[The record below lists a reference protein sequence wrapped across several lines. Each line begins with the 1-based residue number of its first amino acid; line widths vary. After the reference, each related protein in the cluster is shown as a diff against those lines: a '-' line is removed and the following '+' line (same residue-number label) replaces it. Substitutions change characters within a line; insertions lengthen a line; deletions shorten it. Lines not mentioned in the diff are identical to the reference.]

1 MNDLI
6 LVTIS
11 VARPLFQDGATEIPA
26 AIFVA
31 VLALILLGAG
41 IAAGRLTANRAI
53 RAAKAESEQ
62 IRFANEAA
70 VVARSQ
76 AVNERE
82 RALGELDT
90 RKQELNLLENQ
101 IRSLQR
107 QLDQARAAW
116 RAAEKQVEDLG
127 NQVKEGR
134 AQIDALRVA
143 NVNLE
148 KVATERQIAL
158 NKANLHITELE
169 ARLADTQSAASERQ
183 SLLANANAQI
193 SRYRS
198 RIVELDYAA
207 SELES
212 GVSSLGNSMQALRR
226 RVAEAAT
233 LEDMPARPA
242 PVAPPPPEDSLP
254 VWSPPVPEDAPDGGL
269 ADAAETVEEKLASL
283 AGNVAALGATL
294 GMTPTALD
302 SASVPVPEPAP
313 APVQEA
319 TPEPVIPADAIPNTV
334 EEAGDFSRL
343 QAIKGI
349 GVMYALT
356 LTKNGISSVADL
368 AGASVDQIDSVIR
381 APRWRKPDYAD
392 WIRQAREVVGMPTP
406 A

>member
-1 MNDLI
+1 MTI
-6 LVTIS
+6 LTFVTATVS
-11 VARPLFQDGATEIPA
+11 RPLFQEGAPEIPA

-31 VLALILLGAG
+31 ALALILLGAG
-41 IAAGRLTANRAI
+41 IAAGRFTANRAI

-134 AQIDALRVA
+134 AQTDALRVA

-193 SRYRS
+193 SRYRA

-212 GVSSLGNSMQALRR
+212 GVSSLGTYMQALRQR
-226 RVAEAAT
+226 MAEAAT
-233 LEDMPARPA
+233 LEDIPPRPIPAA
-242 PVAPPPPEDSLP
+242 PVPVAEAP
-254 VWSPPVPEDAPDGGL
+254 VWQAPAHEDAPAGGL
-269 ADAAETVEEKLASL
+269 AEAAETVEDRLASL

-294 GMTPTALD
+294 GMTPPAMDYGVT
-302 SASVPVPEPAP
+302 PPEPAR
-313 APVQEA
+313 QEEQG
-319 TPEPVIPADAIPNTV
+319 PEPVIPAAAIPDTV
-334 EEAGDFSRL
+334 EEASDFSRL

-356 LTKNGISSVADL
+356 LTKNGITTVADL
-368 AGASVDQIDSVIR
+368 ASASVDQIDAVIR

-392 WIRQAREVVGMPTP
+392 WIRQAREGVGAAEP

>member
-1 MNDLI
+1 M
-6 LVTIS
+6 
-11 VARPLFQDGATEIPA
+11 
-26 AIFVA
+26 A
-31 VLALILLGAG
+31 VLGLILLGAG
-41 IAAGRLTANRAI
+41 IAAGRLTANRTI

-134 AQIDALRVA
+134 AQTDALRVA

-212 GVSSLGNSMQALRR
+212 GVSALGSYMQALRR
-226 RVAEAAT
+226 RMADAAT
-233 LEDMPARPA
+233 LEDIPARPTPPA
-242 PVAPPPPEDSLP
+242 DGSLTVASPPEPEYAPTGSLAQATE
-254 VWSPPVPEDAPDGGL
+254 S
-269 ADAAETVEEKLASL
+269 VEGKLASL
-283 AGNVAALGATL
+283 ADNVAALGASL
-294 GMTPTALD
+294 GMASSTLD
-302 SASVPVPEPAP
+302 SAPMPISDPAP
-313 APVQEA
+313 APVVDTA
-319 TPEPVIPADAIPNTV
+319 PEPVIPAAAIPNTV
-334 EEAGDFSRL
+334 EEAGDFSQL
-343 QAIKGI
+343 QAINGI

-356 LTKNGISSVADL
+356 LTKGGISSVADL
-368 AGASVDQIDSVIR
+368 ANASVDQVDAVIR

-392 WIRQAREVVGMPTP
+392 WIRQAREVAGMATP

>member
-6 LVTIS
+6 FLTGS
-11 VARPLFQDGATEIPA
+11 VARPLFQEGAQEIPA

-31 VLALILLGAG
+31 VLGLILLGAG

-134 AQIDALRVA
+134 AQTDALRVA

-212 GVSSLGNSMQALRR
+212 GVSSLGTYMQALRR

-233 LEDMPARPA
+233 LEDVPARPA
-242 PVAPPPPEDSLP
+242 QGVPGPDNSLP
-254 VWSPPVPEDAPDGGL
+254 VWSPPEPENAPAGNL
-269 ADAAETVEEKLASL
+269 ADAAESVEDKLASL
-283 AGNVAALGATL
+283 AGNVAALGASL
-294 GMTPTALD
+294 GMGSSGFD
-302 SASVPVPEPAP
+302 SASVPVPEPVST
-313 APVQEA
+313 PVLDA
-319 TPEPVIPADAIPNTV
+319 APEPVIPATAIPDTV

-368 AGASVDQIDSVIR
+368 ANATVDRVDSMIR

-392 WIRQAREVVGMPTP
+392 WIRQAREVVGMATP

>member
-6 LVTIS
+6 FLTAS
-11 VARPLFQDGATEIPA
+11 VARPLFQEGAPEIPA

-31 VLALILLGAG
+31 ALGLILLGAG

-134 AQIDALRVA
+134 AQTDALRVA

-212 GVSSLGNSMQALRR
+212 GVSSLGAYMQALRR
-226 RVAEAAT
+226 RMAEAAA
-233 LEDMPARPA
+233 LEDVPARPA
-242 PVAPPPPEDSLP
+242 PIAPAPEDGLP
-254 VWSPPVPEDAPDGGL
+254 VWTPPEPEDPAAGSL
-269 ADAAETVEEKLASL
+269 ADAAGSMEDKLASL

-294 GMTPTALD
+294 GMSPATLD
-302 SASVPVPEPAP
+302 NAGVMSPEPAP
-313 APVQEA
+313 PPVQEPQ
-319 TPEPVIPADAIPNTV
+319 PEPVIPAAAIPDTV
-334 EEAGDFSRL
+334 EEASDFTRL

-356 LTKNGISSVADL
+356 LTKNGLSTVADL
-368 AGASVDQIDSVIR
+368 ANASVDQVDAVIR

-392 WIRQAREVVGMPTP
+392 WIRQAREVAGVAAP

>member
-1 MNDLI
+1 MNDFIFLT
-6 LVTIS
+6 VS
-11 VARPLFQDGATEIPA
+11 VARPLFQEGAPEIPA

-31 VLALILLGAG
+31 ALGLILLGAG

-53 RAAKAESEQ
+53 RAAKAEAEQ

-70 VVARSQ
+70 IVARSQ

-116 RAAEKQVEDLG
+116 RAAEKQVEELG

-134 AQIDALRVA
+134 AQTDALRVA

-212 GVSSLGNSMQALRR
+212 GVSSLGTYMQALRR
-226 RVAEAAT
+226 RMAEAAT
-233 LEDMPARPA
+233 LEDIPSRPA
-242 PVAPPPPEDSLP
+242 PVAPAPDDSPP
-254 VWSPPVPEDAPDGGL
+254 VWSSPAREDPSAGSL
-269 ADAAETVEEKLASL
+269 ADAAETVEDKLASL
-283 AGNVAALGATL
+283 AGNVAALGASL
-294 GMTPTALD
+294 GVVSSTLD
-302 SASVPVPEPAP
+302 SASAPIPEPGPAP
-313 APVQEA
+313 AQEA
-319 TPEPVIPADAIPNTV
+319 TPEPVIPAAAIPDTV
-334 EEAGDFSRL
+334 EEAGDFARL

-368 AGASVDQIDSVIR
+368 ANASVDGVDAVIR

-392 WIRQAREVVGMPTP
+392 WIRQAREVVGVAEP

>member
-1 MNDLI
+1 MTDFI
-6 LVTIS
+6 FVIAST
-11 VARPLFQDGATEIPA
+11 ARPLFQEGAPEIPA

-31 VLALILLGAG
+31 ALGLILLGAG
-41 IAAGRLTANRAI
+41 IATGRLTANRTI

-134 AQIDALRVA
+134 AQTDALRVA

-158 NKANLHITELE
+158 NKANLQITELE

-212 GVSSLGNSMQALRR
+212 GVSALGSYMQALRR
-226 RVAEAAT
+226 RVADAAT
-233 LEDMPARPA
+233 LEDIPARPA
-242 PVAPPPPEDSLP
+242 PVAPAADDSP
-254 VWSPPVPEDAPDGGL
+254 TAWSPPEPEYAPTGSL
-269 ADAAETVEEKLASL
+269 AQATETVEGKLAAL
-283 AGNVAALGATL
+283 ADNVAALGASL
-294 GMTPTALD
+294 GMASSTLD
-302 SASVPVPEPAP
+302 SARTPVADPAP
-313 APVQEA
+313 APVDETA
-319 TPEPVIPADAIPNTV
+319 PEPVIPAAAIPNTV
-334 EEAGDFSRL
+334 EEAGDFSQL
-343 QAIKGI
+343 QAINGI

-356 LTKNGISSVADL
+356 LTKGGISAVADL
-368 AGASVDQIDSVIR
+368 ASASVDQIDAIIR

-392 WIRQAREVVGMPTP
+392 WIRQAREVVGTATP

>member
-6 LVTIS
+6 LLTVS

-31 VLALILLGAG
+31 VLGLILLGAG

-134 AQIDALRVA
+134 AQTDALRVA

-233 LEDMPARPA
+233 LEDTPARPA
-242 PVAPPPPEDSLP
+242 PVAPPPEDSAP
-254 VWSPPVPEDAPDGGL
+254 VWSPPTPEDAPDGGL

-302 SASVPVPEPAP
+302 SASLSVPEPAP
-313 APVQEA
+313 APVKEE
-319 TPEPVIPADAIPNTV
+319 TPEPVIPAAAIPDTV

-356 LTKNGISSVADL
+356 LTKNGISSIADL

-392 WIRQAREVVGMPTP
+392 WIRQAREVVGMPAP